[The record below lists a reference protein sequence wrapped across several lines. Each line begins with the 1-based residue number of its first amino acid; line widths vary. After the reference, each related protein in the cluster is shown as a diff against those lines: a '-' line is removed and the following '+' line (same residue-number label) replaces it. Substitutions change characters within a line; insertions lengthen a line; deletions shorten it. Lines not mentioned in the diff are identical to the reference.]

1 MQSYLIL
8 FQLTARYKTMTKPY
22 YVLFVYD
29 TDLNLWIDEH
39 SDYTKKDLLTEIE
52 FSHYD
57 RKKKHIK
64 IIKTTDDQNAINN
77 AYKNLNKEL
86 A

>member
-1 MQSYLIL
+1 M
-8 FQLTARYKTMTKPY
+8 TTTTKPY

-39 SDYTKKDLLTEIE
+39 SDYTKKDLLTEID
-52 FSHYD
+52 FSYYD
-57 RKKKHIK
+57 TKKKHIK
-64 IIKTTDDQNAINN
+64 IIKTTDDQNAIKT
-77 AYKNLNKEL
+77 AYRNLNKEL